1 MGLHDHHHHH
11 HGPGQQQQLVHQ
23 QQQQQEWQQLL
34 QLVRSTCRLFIKCF
48 SLVILL
54 KMWLKPFYGLNF
66 QSLLQMMLNL
76 YQTFCHFRYFTL
88 KGFRFESLLLLLPA
102 FYIPTFFAA
111 LVCVRVVGMPVK
123 LMGSKVFDLRPPRSC
138 KDEQLKLEK
147 QHQQLQQQHVEQFTS
162 KDNIPFLALLKLDN
176 FMDLSLS

>member
-1 MGLHDHHHHH
+1 
-11 HGPGQQQQLVHQ
+11 
-23 QQQQQEWQQLL
+23 
-34 QLVRSTCRLFIKCF
+34 
-48 SLVILL
+48 
-54 KMWLKPFYGLNF
+54 MWLKPFYGLNF

-138 KDEQLKLEK
+138 KDEQLKLSS
-147 QHQQLQQQHVEQFTS
+147 FRR
-162 KDNIPFLALLKLDN
+162 LALLLQGYTFRVTLLVLHFRAALQGYTCTTACPSTFVISTSKIQQMSFLTKVKI
-176 FMDLSLS
+176 FQWVI